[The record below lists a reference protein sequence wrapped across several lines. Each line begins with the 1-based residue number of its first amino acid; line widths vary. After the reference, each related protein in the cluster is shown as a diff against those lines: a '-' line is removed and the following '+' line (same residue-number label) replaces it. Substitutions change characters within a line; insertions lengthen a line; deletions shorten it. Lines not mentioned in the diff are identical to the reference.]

1 MYSDKLLGTER
12 FDDMYLPEIFELL
25 NDEESYIRIEAIEA
39 LLEVLEHL
47 DAKKVE
53 ESFVPNM
60 IKAFEIEHNHDEIIL
75 KMAEIIGR
83 IVYKLSTYDLHMKY
97 KDKILTFFLYVCNS
111 KNDEVKAFGI
121 YNLPCFH

>member
-1 MYSDKLLGTER
+1 MGTEN
-12 FDDMYLPEIFELL
+12 FDDLYLPEIYELL

-47 DAKKVE
+47 DAKDVE

-60 IKAFEIEHNHDEIIL
+60 IKACDMEHNHDEIIL

-83 IVYKLSTYDLHMKY
+83 IVYKLSTYDLHIKY
-97 KDKILTFFLYVCNS
+97 KDKILTFFLAVCNS
-111 KNDEVKAFGI
+111 ENVEVKEFGI